1 MEGERYVNE
10 RKVAELTDR
19 GLPTLR
25 NDRSK
30 GVGIPYC
37 KVGKSVRYRLSD
49 VIGFMEK
56 HKIQTEEGR

>member
-1 MEGERYVNE
+1 MEDKYVNE

-19 GLPTLR
+19 ALPTLR

-56 HKIQTEEGR
+56 HKVKTE

>member
-1 MEGERYVNE
+1 MEDRYINE
-10 RKVAELTDR
+10 RKVNELTDR
-19 GLPTLR
+19 ALPTLR

-30 GVGIPYC
+30 GIGIPYV

-56 HKIQTEEGR
+56 HKVQTEQEGR